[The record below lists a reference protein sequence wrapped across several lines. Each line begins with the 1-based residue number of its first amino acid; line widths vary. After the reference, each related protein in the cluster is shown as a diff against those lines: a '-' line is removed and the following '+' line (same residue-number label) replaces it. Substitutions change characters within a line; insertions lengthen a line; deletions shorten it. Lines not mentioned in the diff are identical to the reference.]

1 MPLEKE
7 RKAEEWQSQ
16 AHNDLLSLKKLPFLA
31 ARHIVAPLMSYSGED
46 TSSIAIAVPKV
57 LPVRKVIQHI
67 LDKPSNTKEMP
78 IRATSG
84 APAQGRFDLR
94 NPQNS
99 RK

>member
-31 ARHIVAPLMSYSGED
+31 ARHTVAPLMSYSGED

-57 LPVRKVIQHI
+57 LPVRKVFGQA
-67 LDKPSNTKEMP
+67 LKD
-78 IRATSG
+78 
-84 APAQGRFDLR
+84 QGNAHPR
-94 NPQNS
+94 N
-99 RK
+99 